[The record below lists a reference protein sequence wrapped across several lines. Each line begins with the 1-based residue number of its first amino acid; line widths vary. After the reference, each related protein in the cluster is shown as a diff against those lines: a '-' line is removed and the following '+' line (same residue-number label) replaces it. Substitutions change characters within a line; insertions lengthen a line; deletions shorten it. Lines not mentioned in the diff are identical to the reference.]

1 MANKCN
7 GQIYCV
13 KKVEKIPFNENK
25 RLVKSGKN
33 FLENFFKKRRLKIN

>member
-1 MANKCN
+1 MDKYIVLKN
-7 GQIYCV
+7 I
-13 KKVEKIPFNENK
+13 KIPFNENK